1 MNIYP
6 LPYLEIPWISE
17 TALRTYTA
25 STDLCFH
32 RNSGYELVYVISGHY
47 RWELESGRILDI
59 RGNQVSLTRPET
71 VHRGYIDHISP
82 GTILYIVFDPASP
95 DFGQACGLSSSEQA
109 AIQSLLEAAGDE
121 IHGTS
126 HQFRAHID
134 MLIEQL
140 KDLGDLGDLG
150 ELGDMGEQRA
160 ISGLRRTLLRHSMVQ
175 TLLLFFR
182 DIEAGEAIR
191 DDSPLSGLLSYIGDH
206 IGDELGID
214 MLTRVSGW
222 SSSRLYSLFRQYTGQ
237 SPNDYIQSVRCDR
250 ARELLSEGTEPIT
263 AIAFQLGFSSS
274 QYFARVF
281 SKYTGITPSAYR
293 KRMSL
298 GALRKGSSEKGGS

>member
-1 MNIYP
+1 MAPAPFSGADMNIYP

-25 STDLCFH
+25 STNLCFH

-140 KDLGDLGDLG
+140 KDLDERG
-150 ELGDMGEQRA
+150 E

-182 DIEAGEAIR
+182 DLEAGEAIR
-191 DDSPLSGLLSYIGDH
+191 EDSPLSGLLSYIGDH

-222 SSSRLYSLFRQYTGQ
+222 SSSRLYALFRQYTGQ

-250 ARELLSEGTEPIT
+250 ARELLSGGTESVT

-274 QYFARVF
+274 QYFSRVF
-281 SKYTGITPSAYR
+281 SKYTGITPSVYR
-293 KRMSL
+293 ERMSL

>member
-6 LPYLEIPWISE
+6 LPYLDLPWISE

-32 RNSGYELVYVISGHY
+32 RNSGFELVYVISGHY
-47 RWELESGRILDI
+47 RWELESGRILDM

-82 GTILYIVFDPASP
+82 GTILYIVFDPTSP

-109 AIQSLLEAAGDE
+109 SIRSLLDAAGDE

-126 HQFRAHID
+126 HHFRTHIF

-140 KDLGDLGDLG
+140 KELDERGDLGQ
-150 ELGDMGEQRA
+150 QRE
-160 ISGLRRTLLRHSMVQ
+160 ISGLRRTLLRHTMVQ

-182 DIEAGEAIR
+182 DLEAGETTE
-191 DDSPLSGLLSYIGDH
+191 DDSPLSELLSCIENH
-206 IGDELGID
+206 IGEELGID
-214 MLTRVSGW
+214 VLTRVSGW

-250 ARELLSEGTEPIT
+250 AREMLSRGTEPIT

-281 SKYTGITPSAYR
+281 RKYTGITPSTYRERMRSGNR
-293 KRMSL
+293 KRVP
-298 GALRKGSSEKGGS
+298 GEKW

>member
-25 STDLCFH
+25 STNLCFH

-140 KDLGDLGDLG
+140 KDLDERG
-150 ELGDMGEQRA
+150 E

-182 DIEAGEAIR
+182 DLEAGEAIR
-191 DDSPLSGLLSYIGDH
+191 EDSPLSGLLSYIGDH

-222 SSSRLYSLFRQYTGQ
+222 SSSRLYALFRQYTGQ

-250 ARELLSEGTEPIT
+250 ARELLSGGTESVT

-274 QYFARVF
+274 QYFSRVF
-281 SKYTGITPSAYR
+281 SKYTGITPSVYR
-293 KRMSL
+293 ERMSL

>member
-140 KDLGDLGDLG
+140 KDLDERG
-150 ELGDMGEQRA
+150 E

-182 DIEAGEAIR
+182 DLEAGEAIR
-191 DDSPLSGLLSYIGDH
+191 EDSPLSGLLSYIGDH

-222 SSSRLYSLFRQYTGQ
+222 SSSRLYALFRQYTGQ

-250 ARELLSEGTEPIT
+250 ARELLSGGTESVT

-274 QYFARVF
+274 QYFSRVF
-281 SKYTGITPSAYR
+281 SKYTGITPSVYR
-293 KRMSL
+293 ERMSL

>member
-1 MNIYP
+1 LAPAPVLGADMNIYP

-140 KDLGDLGDLG
+140 KDLDERG
-150 ELGDMGEQRA
+150 E

-182 DIEAGEAIR
+182 DLEAGEAIR
-191 DDSPLSGLLSYIGDH
+191 EDSPLSGLLSYIGDH

-222 SSSRLYSLFRQYTGQ
+222 SSSRLYALFRQYTGQ

-250 ARELLSEGTEPIT
+250 ARELLSGGTESVT

-274 QYFARVF
+274 QYFSRVF
-281 SKYTGITPSAYR
+281 SKYTGITPSVYR
-293 KRMSL
+293 ERMSL